1 MMNRIFL
8 MIAMASLAIGA
19 VGVSTGDGQA
29 ASPVCAKLQR
39 QLASASGGR
48 SRSASSPAIRQLQS
62 QVTHARI
69 AARRAGCTGGLFSR
83 PSNSPQCLSI
93 NASIDRLQG
102 RIAELKQGGGGG
114 GGGDRQRILA
124 ALNANDCSAPQR
136 SRGLL
141 SKLFGGS
148 RKQEEIQEPAAR
160 EAPLVSRTRAP
171 KRVRYERERERERE
185 PVKRRVESVAATN
198 EGAAPTGSYSVK
210 GGYRTLCV
218 RTCDGYYFPISF
230 STQRKFFT
238 RDQNACAAMCPG
250 TEAKLYYHDVKD
262 EESEDMVSADA
273 DTPYAVL
280 PTAFDYR
287 TLGTR
292 TPPGCTCQAPR
303 QSMPVGDLSAQDQ
316 TGQEGKNYTML
327 GNGGGEKAA
336 ADNVSAFIGIP
347 RSRPDPAADPETML
361 NTEGGLNRSD
371 LRKLTE
377 KDSSVVT
384 SSTGARIRVV
394 GPTYLPAPRE
404 AKGPRAPGRTEAR

>member
-1 MMNRIFL
+1 M
-8 MIAMASLAIGA
+8 
-19 VGVSTGDGQA
+19 
-29 ASPVCAKLQR
+29 
-39 QLASASGGR
+39 
-48 SRSASSPAIRQLQS
+48 
-62 QVTHARI
+62 
-69 AARRAGCTGGLFSR
+69 
-83 PSNSPQCLSI
+83 
-93 NASIDRLQG
+93 
-102 RIAELKQGGGGG
+102 
-114 GGGDRQRILA
+114 
-124 ALNANDCSAPQR
+124 
-136 SRGLL
+136 
-141 SKLFGGS
+141 
-148 RKQEEIQEPAAR
+148 
-160 EAPLVSRTRAP
+160 VSRTRAP

-230 STQRKFFT
+230 STQRKFFA
-238 RDQNACAAMCPG
+238 RDQNACSAMCPG

-273 DTPYAVL
+273 NTPYAVL

-316 TGQEGKNYTML
+316 TGQDGKNYTML

-361 NTEGGLNRSD
+361 NTEGGLNRGD
-371 LRKLTE
+371 LQRLTE
-377 KDSSVVT
+377 KDASVVT
-384 SSTGARIRVV
+384 SSTGTRIRVV